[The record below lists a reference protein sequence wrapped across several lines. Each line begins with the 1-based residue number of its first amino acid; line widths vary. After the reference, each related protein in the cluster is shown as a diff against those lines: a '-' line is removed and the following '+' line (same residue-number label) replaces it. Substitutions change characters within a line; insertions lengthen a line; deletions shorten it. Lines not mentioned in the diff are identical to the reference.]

1 MDEKLTFNEKQKKKE
16 MEIGEGNQTYL
27 MGEFSTRK
35 KRNIYNMCFS
45 VDYAA

>member
-1 MDEKLTFNEKQKKKE
+1 MEK
-16 MEIGEGNQTYL
+16 GEGNQTNL

>member
-1 MDEKLTFNEKQKKKE
+1 MEK
-16 MEIGEGNQTYL
+16 GEGNQTNL

-45 VDYAA
+45 VDYAAWFGMNFKNL